1 MPEAAT
7 ALQPKAGRLRV
18 VQWATGTVGKAAMRA
33 VLVHPT
39 LELVGTK
46 VYAPAKIGIDT
57 GALCGAPDTGI
68 LAVADRASIIAARP
82 DCVLY
87 MPESTDFDDVCALLE
102 AGINISTTRAEFFHP
117 GKMPTELRTR
127 VEQACACGQSSI
139 HSSGSSPGFITEAL
153 PLVLLSLSRRLDMLT
168 IEEFANCVDG
178 CSEDMLVNI
187 MGFGETSERF
197 AARPFI
203 ERDQVFGHSLEA
215 LADAIGITIDRFDVS
230 GDIAMATEP
239 TRLHQSTI
247 AAGTVAG
254 QRMITTGYRGDQPI
268 LRFQCSWFVTDKLDP
283 PWPLQADG
291 WRLTVEGD
299 TPLEISIGFPIAPGQ
314 RERTL
319 PNLTAHRPVNAIP
332 AICAARPG
340 ILTSAQLPQVIAH
353 LG

>member
-1 MPEAAT
+1 MPDAAI
-7 ALQPKAGRLRV
+7 ALQPEARRLRV

-33 VLVHPT
+33 VLAHPK
-39 LELVGTK
+39 LELVGVK
-46 VYAPAKIGIDT
+46 VYAPAKIGVDAGT
-57 GALCGAPDTGI
+57 LCGAPDTGI
-68 LAVADRASIIAARP
+68 AAVGDMASIIATRP

-87 MPESTDFDDVCALLE
+87 MPESSDMDDICALLE

-117 GKMPTELRTR
+117 GSMPPETR
-127 VEQACACGQSSI
+127 ARIEQACARGQSAI

-153 PLVLLSLSRRLDMLT
+153 PLVLLSLSRRLELLT

-187 MGFGETSERF
+187 MGFGETPERF

-215 LADAIGITIDRFDVS
+215 LADAVGITIDRFEVS
-230 GDIAMATEP
+230 GDIALAAEP
-239 TRLHQSTI
+239 TRLHRSTI

-254 QRMITTGYRGDQPI
+254 QRMITTGYRGDRPVM
-268 LRFQCSWFVTDKLDP
+268 RFQCNWFVTEKLDP
-283 PWPLQADG
+283 PWPLQPDG
-291 WRLTVEGD
+291 WRVTVEGD
-299 TPLEISIGFPIAPGQ
+299 TPLQISIGFPIPPGQ
-314 RERTL
+314 REMTL

-332 AICAARPG
+332 AICAAPPG
-340 ILTSAQLPQVIAH
+340 IVTSAQLPQIIAH